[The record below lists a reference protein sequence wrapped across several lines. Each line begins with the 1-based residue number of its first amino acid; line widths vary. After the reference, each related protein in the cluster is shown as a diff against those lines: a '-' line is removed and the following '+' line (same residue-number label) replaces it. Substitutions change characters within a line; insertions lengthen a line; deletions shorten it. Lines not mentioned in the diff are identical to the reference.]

1 MGAEQGLDYFLPTRI
16 RFSQTVE
23 VISPNTD
30 TFWGT
35 YQDPVTDHYAIHGV
49 KDQGRYTKFEILD
62 AGTMSN
68 IPRNTRP
75 RNPDYYD
82 EGTQHF
88 FLRYNESFVL
98 RSEDLNKYVG
108 TVGTG
113 WQSRMTLVDEI
124 SAAETF
130 RMIPVLEY
138 AQPELRKQQAATNV
152 NLDDVE
158 TNPMTKTT
166 TMMVMASLTLKM

>member
-1 MGAEQGLDYFLPTRI
+1 MMCSSERGTIRLDCRHWLALLAMLPAVRSQSGGSLIPDPNDWYAEEGLDYFMPTRI
-16 RFSQTVE
+16 RYSQTVE
-23 VISPNTD
+23 LVSPNTD

-49 KDQGRYTKFEILD
+49 KDRGRSTKFEILD

-88 FLRYNESFVL
+88 FLRYNESFML

-113 WQSRMTLVDEI
+113 
-124 SAAETF
+124 
-130 RMIPVLEY
+130 
-138 AQPELRKQQAATNV
+138 
-152 NLDDVE
+152 
-158 TNPMTKTT
+158 
-166 TMMVMASLTLKM
+166 